1 MRGHVPAHR
10 GGGWL
15 PLRAWPGRWRSE
27 AAGSARRPEP
37 KLAPDSSDEAKRLFL
52 NCLATTGLRL
62 LLSKITDSTVNELAA
77 KKPVY
82 HHR

>member
-1 MRGHVPAHR
+1 MSPRIVA
-10 GGGWL
+10 
-15 PLRAWPGRWRSE
+15 AVGRPFGFGP
-27 AAGSARRPEP
+27 AAGAAKMLTQLGAQSQNSP
-37 KLAPDSSDEAKRLFL
+37 PDSSDEAKRLFL

-62 LLSKITDSTVNELAA
+62 SRSKITDSTVNELAA